1 MAVHKVAEM
10 QLMYATTESKF
21 TSPQENVT
29 DSMIAQTDLMRQA
42 VSVNVATHLR
52 LEEILIY

>member
-10 QLMYATTESKF
+10 QSMYATTENKF
-21 TSPQENVT
+21 TLLQENVT

-42 VSVNVATHLR
+42 VSVNVATRLR

>member
-10 QLMYATTESKF
+10 QSMYATTESKF
-21 TSPQENVT
+21 TLLQENVT
-29 DSMIAQTDLMRQA
+29 GSTIAQTDLMRQA
-42 VSVNVATHLR
+42 VSVNAATRLR

>member
-10 QLMYATTESKF
+10 QLMYATTENKF
-21 TSPQENVT
+21 TLLQENVT

-42 VSVNVATHLR
+42 VSVNVATRLR

>member
-10 QLMYATTESKF
+10 QSMYATTESKF
-21 TSPQENVT
+21 TLLQENVT
-29 DSMIAQTDLMRQA
+29 GSTIAQTDLMRQA
-42 VSVNVATHLR
+42 VSVNVATRLR

>member
-10 QLMYATTESKF
+10 QSMYATTESKF
-21 TSPQENVT
+21 TLLQENVT

-42 VSVNVATHLR
+42 VSVNVATRLR